1 MQKKP
6 ATQAPKIG
14 KVATD
19 LLARNR
25 TTNPKSWTNISWS
38 TEWENQNHS
47 KKSVED
53 TQAIFEEY
61 QKQSDQKAKE
71 SRERSDE
78 TMDAHIL
85 DSYRSF
91 FKDAKSC
98 GQTKANMLGKREA
111 MLRQGFENDQ
121 KLINRA
127 RPFFDKALNEVY
139 GIDEQPQPQAQQQV
153 IGTTGNRNNPP
164 PKNPQSASQWE
175 NHNNP
180 PPPVERNTQSKE
192 SMIVSLDLVDVE
204 PYLDIFADQL
214 ALSDYDQKMEDIS
227 KKWFFKKLFQRT
239 VHRTGRGA
247 YIQSQKEEIK
257 RDVRQQLRD
266 GTLSRNDVI
275 DFVRESDD
283 SILGGNYLDFEK
295 TKELT
300 ISDIATKQIIADV
313 INAPDRAIRTAKL
326 KELKSSLER
335 QSNSLLELNQL
346 DASIQRS
353 QNALIRLDLNK
364 TNIGLNIFDIGRIG
378 NERGEDAMKDQV
390 PRSGISRFLNK
401 IDQKIGNA
409 GPIASR
415 ISGILRHPTTAAIA
429 ATAAVTA
436 GTFSFN
442 TITKALTFWLI
453 PWATLW
459 GVLAAQRSKRE
470 ELDRQVLVARG
481 QTTLDA
487 RKENKLLTEKQREL
501 DALINRHSA
510 TAMYLTIMDWS
521 LLLEERQET
530 ARWYLAKRE
539 STKTTGINWL
549 TYDGESGSTEQN
561 TRILLAIRSWEL
573 GGIDWYKTPHH
584 AQNIEEKIT
593 YLNESAQKVY
603 KKREEFARKY
613 GNMEGLK
620 FAAIGYGVG
629 LGIGGVLAWVQWAYH
644 GIMGDM
650 SSLPA
655 TTPATSVVTPIHTQ
669 SIAPLSHVD
678 RIWMDN
684 NTSAFDGNE
693 LRLWKANGG
702 GFEISHMFWHSSSH
716 SNLSD
721 IVRSGD
727 VVGLVTVQGK
737 VYEVALD
744 ASGKMLPGAELSN
757 VLNSSSFQ
765 SLEIAKH
772 VWGKYEIFAS
782 INGDGT
788 GVLTPTVTDPLPTP
802 IPTPIPE
809 PSASWLDKLKYIV
822 MPFGG
827 NKYHETTKWEKGKRI
842 KIPPMPKPIPPSEE
856 PESDHDSTPV
866 PPVEPTPIP
875 PTAPVP
881 PAPPLLESPK
891 DPSSDMVMKE
901 HEKDLRTKLDE
912 LFGRRRDFHNRSE
925 KDGPHETRSKDVFQL
940 DEKILWIQDELRA
953 LWVKDIPTWN
963 DYIKKNTVGP
973 IPKAG
978 KKDITETSTASD
990 KSPEK
995 DIDTIYG
1002 DRISKLITSW
1012 DVVRDKAWI
1021 PRIGFIDSNRPY
1033 IVMKTKNGM
1042 AVPFYRSSKGTS
1054 GKEKGKWFPF
1064 FGLSQADWVIKW
1076 NKAQHDNDYFSPE
1089 IKRLSKLVNENLDYP
1104 HSIDT
1109 DDMRKSHPFDSFDS
1123 RKSRY
1128 NSYGIF
1134 DLKRSKPINNKDKN
1148 ALPYIQEYVDKIN
1161 GVSSVGIPTWVVP
1174 TLASTKGMDDEKL
1187 AKDAPSSLETP
1198 LEWTMKIKSP
1208 KILAFEA
1215 QIKENIAKIG
1225 IVWWKTAERFNREIL
1240 GDIAELEGRN
1250 IGEYQIDVD
1259 GNVVRESLAI
1269 KSPQVLAFEA
1279 QIKENIAKIG
1289 TITSRQTIEKF
1300 NREILG
1306 DIAQI
1311 EKRSV
1316 SEYSYDEQGNV
1327 IRK

>member
-390 PRSGISRFLNK
+390 PKSGISRFLNK

-459 GVLAAQRSKRE
+459 GVLAAERSKRE

-510 TAMYLTIMDWS
+510 TAMYLAIMDWS
-521 LLLEERQET
+521 LPLEERQET

-573 GGIDWYKTPHH
+573 GGRKWYKAPHH

-655 TTPATSVVTPIHTQ
+655 TTQATSVVTPIHTQ

-721 IVRSGD
+721 IVRGNEA
-727 VVGLVTVQGK
+727 VGLVTVQGK

-744 ASGKMLPGAELSN
+744 ASGKMLPGTELSN
-757 VLNSSSFQ
+757 VFNSSSFQ

-772 VWGKYEIFAS
+772 VWWGKYEIFAS

-788 GVLTPTVTDPLPTP
+788 GVLTPIVIDPLPTP
-802 IPTPIPE
+802 VPTPMPE
-809 PSASWLDKLKYIV
+809 PSVSWLDKLKYIV

-842 KIPPMPKPIPPSEE
+842 KVPPMPKPIPPSEE

-881 PAPPLLESPK
+881 PTPPLIESPK
-891 DPSSDMVMKE
+891 DPSIDMVTKE

-940 DEKILWIQDELRA
+940 DEKILWLQEELRA

-973 IPKAG
+973 ISKAV
-978 KKDITETSTASD
+978 KKDITETSTTSD
-990 KSPEK
+990 KSLEK

-1012 DVVRDKAWI
+1012 DVVRDKTWI
-1021 PRIGFIDSNRPY
+1021 PRIGFIDGNRPY
-1033 IVMKTKNGM
+1033 IVMKTKNGT
-1042 AVPFYRSSKGTS
+1042 AVPFYRSSS
-1054 GKEKGKWFPF
+1054 W
-1064 FGLSQADWVIKW
+1064 
-1076 NKAQHDNDYFSPE
+1076 
-1089 IKRLSKLVNENLDYP
+1089 
-1104 HSIDT
+1104 
-1109 DDMRKSHPFDSFDS
+1109 
-1123 RKSRY
+1123 
-1128 NSYGIF
+1128 
-1134 DLKRSKPINNKDKN
+1134 
-1148 ALPYIQEYVDKIN
+1148 
-1161 GVSSVGIPTWVVP
+1161 
-1174 TLASTKGMDDEKL
+1174 
-1187 AKDAPSSLETP
+1187 
-1198 LEWTMKIKSP
+1198 
-1208 KILAFEA
+1208 
-1215 QIKENIAKIG
+1215 
-1225 IVWWKTAERFNREIL
+1225 
-1240 GDIAELEGRN
+1240 
-1250 IGEYQIDVD
+1250 
-1259 GNVVRESLAI
+1259 
-1269 KSPQVLAFEA
+1269 
-1279 QIKENIAKIG
+1279 
-1289 TITSRQTIEKF
+1289 
-1300 NREILG
+1300 
-1306 DIAQI
+1306 
-1311 EKRSV
+1311 
-1316 SEYSYDEQGNV
+1316 
-1327 IRK
+1327 